1 MFWKHILRYVGK
13 DNFQNMIDK
22 TFKTNS
28 DLLTLQ
34 CFCNIPESN
43 VVMHKIR
50 KWSIRLCHSATT
62 GGGWYNLTLPF
73 LILQFFSAFNLLN
86 PLKTTLNYLFLR
98 TNFIPLCK
106 SSVKVSKSMSVFSR
120 AENVLFPAK
129 EYHLRLDSKDG
140 HTNISKVY
148 CPTKIIR

>member
-1 MFWKHILRYVGK
+1 
-13 DNFQNMIDK
+13 MIDK

-34 CFCNIPESN
+34 CFCNIPASN
-43 VVMHKIR
+43 VVMHKIG
-50 KWSIRLCHSATT
+50 KESIRLCHPATT
-62 GGGWYNLTLPF
+62 AVVQYNLTLPF
-73 LILQFFSAFNLLN
+73 LILQHFSAFNLLN
-86 PLKTTLNYLFLR
+86 HLKTTLNYIFLKK
-98 TNFIPLCK
+98 NFIPICK
-106 SSVKVSKSMSVFSR
+106 SSVKVSKSMSEFSR